1 MIIPHRGG
9 RAGGSL
15 LPLSEKLAPRKRT
28 GLEFIY
34 GAGESAAEVIV
45 GSGVTTWKPRAAV
58 AQDGDDLWRGGA
70 TAQQFFSDPFISDAP
85 VRLWEA
91 FKNPQS
97 VQPSSIAAGRAGGW
111 FAARQTVCIDGIVG
125 HVRRNRARRQRQV
138 GRTSH
143 TAFGLL
149 QQSATPRGQ
158 ASVGVQHLQPRRIAA
173 SVASLWFFIGEPS
186 QTAQVTPIGAGQVA
200 AIGES
205 QILADEAGDGR
216 LDGSGADSHPG
227 LQIAGAGLEYHTR
240 FVPGT
245 STYVEGAA
253 EKNPMIRRGYSR
265 DHRPDCEQLVIA
277 LIVNNEGF
285 PFSYETFD
293 GNRTDVS
300 TMETILRMVERKY
313 GKARR
318 IWVFDRGIVSE
329 ENLAAIRKRDGQ
341 YLTGTPRSQMKQ
353 FEAELLKED
362 WTQVRPEVEVKKVAI
377 PQGEETYILCRT
389 SGRKEKEK
397 AIRNRFSNSMET
409 ALKGLEKAIATG
421 RLKDR
426 NKMERRLGKIQARH
440 PQVNDLYDVALKDT
454 AEGVRLFWQIKEDRK
469 NWRESREGAYLLRT
483 NLQAETAEE
492 LWSKYMQLTEAEAS
506 FRALKSELSIRP
518 LFHQLEPRV
527 KAHVMVAFLGYALWV
542 TLKHLLKRRPAIVPK
557 PSASGVENAQ
567 PMTPMKAIALLSTLQ
582 SADIVLPTTD
592 GREIRLRRITEPTAE
607 QKSLLRQLGISLP
620 EHLQFHRECSADSA
634 IA

>member
-1 MIIPHRGG
+1 MFLRPNHRGKDG
-9 RAGGSL
+9 KDHTYWSVVETVRTADGPRQKTLCYLGELNSSAQARWLTTVEVFNEQGQAQQLKLFPSHVAVPPDDPQVARVLLNKVRLERTRQFGSCFL
-15 LPLSEKLAPRKRT
+15 
-28 GLEFIY
+28 GLELWKRLELDRFFEQ
-34 GAGESAAEVIV
+34 AVDGEPADVSWSRVAALLAINRLCAP
-45 GSGVTTWKPRAAV
+45 GSELAIEQRWYPSTAL
-58 AQDGDDLWRGGA
+58 DDL
-70 TAQQFFSDPFISDAP
+70 
-85 VRLWEA
+85 
-91 FKNPQS
+91 
-97 VQPSSIAAGRAGGW
+97 
-111 FAARQTVCIDGIVG
+111 
-125 HVRRNRARRQRQV
+125 
-138 GRTSH
+138 
-143 TAFGLL
+143 
-149 QQSATPRGQ
+149 
-158 ASVGVQHLQPRRIAA
+158 
-173 SVASLWFFIGEPS
+173 
-186 QTAQVTPIGAGQVA
+186 
-200 AIGES
+200 
-205 QILADEAGDGR
+205 
-216 LDGSGADSHPG
+216 
-227 LQIAGAGLEYHTR
+227 LQIEEGKINDTRLYRCLDRILPHKTKLERHLKNRYGELFGAEFDVLLYDL
-240 FVPGT
+240 T

-253 EKNPMIRRGYSR
+253 ENNPMVRRGYSR

-353 FEAELLKED
+353 FETELLKED

-409 ALKGLEKAIATG
+409 ALKGLEKTIVTG

-440 PQVNDLYDVALKDT
+440 PQVNDLYDLALRDT
-454 AEGVRLFWQIKEDRK
+454 AAGVRLFWQIKEDRK
-469 NWRESREGAYLLRT
+469 SWRESREGAYLLRT
-483 NLQAETAEE
+483 NLKAETAQE

-542 TLKHLLKRRPAIVPK
+542 TLKHLLKRRPAIDPQL
-557 PSASGVENAQ
+557 SASGVDHVP
-567 PMTPMKAIALLSTLQ
+567 PMTPMRAIALLSTLQ

-607 QKSLLRQLGISLP
+607 QKLLLRQLGLTLP
-620 EHLQFHRECSADSA
+620 EHLQFNRECSVDSA
-634 IA
+634 FA

>member
-1 MIIPHRGG
+1 MFLRSHQRSKDGKG
-9 RAGGSL
+9 HTYWSL
-15 LPLSEKLAPRKRT
+15 VETVRTADGPRQRKLCYLGELNSSAQARWLKTVEVFNEQGESTQLKLFPSEVEPPANDPQVARVLLNRVRLERSRQFGASFL
-28 GLEFIY
+28 GLEL
-34 GAGESAAEVIV
+34 
-45 GSGVTTWKPRAAV
+45 WKRLELDRFFEQSVDDKTADVPWSRVAAV
-58 AQDGDDLWRGGA
+58 LAINRLCAPGSELAIEERWYPSTALDDLLGIEEGKIND
-70 TAQQFFSDPFISDAP
+70 T
-85 VRLWEA
+85 RLYRCLDRILPHKTRLE
-91 FKNPQS
+91 
-97 VQPSSIAAGRAGGW
+97 
-111 FAARQTVCIDGIVG
+111 
-125 HVRRNRARRQRQV
+125 
-138 GRTSH
+138 
-143 TAFGLL
+143 
-149 QQSATPRGQ
+149 
-158 ASVGVQHLQPRRIAA
+158 QHLKQRY
-173 SVASLWFFIGEPS
+173 GELF
-186 QTAQVTPIGAGQVA
+186 GAEFDV
-200 AIGES
+200 
-205 QILADEAGDGR
+205 LLYD
-216 LDGSGADSHPG
+216 L
-227 LQIAGAGLEYHTR
+227 
-240 FVPGT
+240 T

-253 EKNPMIRRGYSR
+253 EQNPMMRRGYSR

-277 LIVNNEGF
+277 LIVNTEGF
-285 PFSYETFD
+285 PFSYETFN
-293 GNRTDVS
+293 GNRADVS

-329 ENLAAIRKRDGQ
+329 KNLAAIRKRDGQ
-341 YLTGTPRSQMKQ
+341 YLVGTPRSQMKQ

-362 WTQVRPEVEVKKVAI
+362 WTQVRPELEVKKVAI

-389 SGRKEKEK
+389 AGRKQKEK

-409 ALKGLEKAIATG
+409 ALKGLEKTIAAG

-440 PQVNDLYDVALKDT
+440 PQVNDLYDVGLKDT

-483 NLQAETAEE
+483 NLKAETAEE

-542 TLKHLLKRRPAIVPK
+542 TLKHLLKRRAPIVPQ
-557 PSASGVENAQ
+557 PSASGVNNAQ
-567 PMTPMKAIALLSTLQ
+567 PLSPMRALALLSTLQ

-592 GREIRLRRITEPTAE
+592 GREIRLRRITDPTAE
-607 QKSLLRQLGISLP
+607 QKDLLRQLGISLP
-620 EHLQFHRECSADSA
+620 EHLEFNRKCSVDSA

>member
-1 MIIPHRGG
+1 MFLRPHSRNKDGKDHTYWSLVETVRTPDG
-9 RAGGSL
+9 PRQKTLCYLGELNSSGQTRWLTTVEVFNEQGEARQLKLFPSHVAPPPDDPQVARVLLNKVRLERTRQFGSCFLGLDLWKRLELDRFFEQTVDHEPADVPWSRVAAL
-15 LPLSEKLAPRKRT
+15 LAINRLCAPGSELAIEQRWYPSTALDDLLEIEEGKINDTRLYRCLDRILPHKTKLERHLKER
-28 GLEFIY
+28 Y
-34 GAGESAAEVIV
+34 GALFGAEFDVLLY
-45 GSGVTTWKPRAAV
+45 
-58 AQDGDDLWRGGA
+58 DL
-70 TAQQFFSDPFISDAP
+70 
-85 VRLWEA
+85 
-91 FKNPQS
+91 
-97 VQPSSIAAGRAGGW
+97 
-111 FAARQTVCIDGIVG
+111 
-125 HVRRNRARRQRQV
+125 
-138 GRTSH
+138 
-143 TAFGLL
+143 
-149 QQSATPRGQ
+149 
-158 ASVGVQHLQPRRIAA
+158 
-173 SVASLWFFIGEPS
+173 
-186 QTAQVTPIGAGQVA
+186 
-200 AIGES
+200 
-205 QILADEAGDGR
+205 
-216 LDGSGADSHPG
+216 
-227 LQIAGAGLEYHTR
+227 
-240 FVPGT
+240 T

-253 EKNPMIRRGYSR
+253 EKNPMVRRGYSR

-293 GNRTDVS
+293 GHRTDVS

-362 WTQVRPEVEVKKVAI
+362 WTRVRPEVEVKKVAI

-409 ALKGLEKAIATG
+409 ALKGLEKTIVTG

-440 PQVNDLYDVALKDT
+440 PQVNDLYDLALRDT
-454 AEGVRLFWQIKEDRK
+454 VEGVRLFWQIKEDRR

-483 NLQAETAEE
+483 NLKAETAEE
-492 LWSKYMQLTEAEAS
+492 LWSKYIQLTEAEAS
-506 FRALKSELSIRP
+506 FRALKSELSVRP

-542 TLKHLLKRRPAIVPK
+542 TLKHLLKRRPVIAPK
-557 PSASGVENAQ
+557 PSASGVDNVQ
-567 PMTPMKAIALLSTLQ
+567 PMSPMRAIALLSTLQ
-582 SADIVLPTTD
+582 TADIVLPTTD

-607 QKSLLRQLGISLP
+607 QKSLLRQLAVSLP
-620 EHLQFHRECSADSA
+620 EHLQFNRECSADSA

>member
-1 MIIPHRGG
+1 MFLRPNHRGKDG
-9 RAGGSL
+9 KEHTYWSLVETMRTPDGPRQKTLCYLGELNSSAKARWLTTVEVFNEQGETQQLKLFPSHVEPPPDDPQVARVLLNKVRLERTRQFGSCFL
-15 LPLSEKLAPRKRT
+15 
-28 GLEFIY
+28 GLELWKRLELDRFFEQ
-34 GAGESAAEVIV
+34 AVDGESADVPWSRVAALLAINRLCAP
-45 GSGVTTWKPRAAV
+45 GSELAIEQRWYPSTAL
-58 AQDGDDLWRGGA
+58 DDL
-70 TAQQFFSDPFISDAP
+70 
-85 VRLWEA
+85 
-91 FKNPQS
+91 
-97 VQPSSIAAGRAGGW
+97 
-111 FAARQTVCIDGIVG
+111 
-125 HVRRNRARRQRQV
+125 
-138 GRTSH
+138 
-143 TAFGLL
+143 
-149 QQSATPRGQ
+149 
-158 ASVGVQHLQPRRIAA
+158 
-173 SVASLWFFIGEPS
+173 
-186 QTAQVTPIGAGQVA
+186 
-200 AIGES
+200 
-205 QILADEAGDGR
+205 
-216 LDGSGADSHPG
+216 
-227 LQIAGAGLEYHTR
+227 LQIEDGKINDTRLYRCLDRILPHKTKLERHLKNRYGELFGAEFDVLLYDL
-240 FVPGT
+240 T

-253 EKNPMIRRGYSR
+253 EKNPMVRRGYSR

-362 WTQVRPEVEVKKVAI
+362 WTQVRPEVEIKKVAI

-397 AIRNRFSNSMET
+397 AIRNRFSNSMES
-409 ALKGLEKAIATG
+409 ALKGLEKTITAG

-440 PQVNDLYDVALKDT
+440 PQVNDLYDVGLKDT
-454 AEGVRLFWQIKEDRK
+454 VEGVRLFWQIKEDRK

-483 NLQAETAEE
+483 NLKAETAEE

-542 TLKHLLKRRPAIVPK
+542 TLKHLLKRRPATVPK
-557 PSASGVENAQ
+557 PSASGVDNAQ
-567 PMTPMKAIALLSTLQ
+567 PITPMKAIAMLSTLQ

-620 EHLQFHRECSADSA
+620 EHLQFNRM
-634 IA
+634 